1 MKKLLTCSV
10 GALAVLFSTSASAQ
24 YHDRFDRAGLFAS
37 MGVNNINNSVE
48 SKTGISKSLKGNM
61 TVMPVIG
68 GFYEL
73 ALDKN
78 FSMTLSGGLAFNS
91 FSYSYTPKFGNI
103 GLIPRD
109 TLGNMDM
116 YPSGSGDK
124 LTRSFTSVMFLPQ
137 FDINLMTNPIRQ
149 TTILE
154 FRLGLGAGIY
164 LNKHKNVYG
173 DVVEVHEKGNT
184 LSYYYMESMEMGKG
198 NTWASTY
205 GSLYAGLRWRN
216 TTSDFLNRSTLGIQ
230 VFMPFN
236 NYRVGRTEIT
246 YRAVG
251 WDQVFQTETAKFN
264 LNTISLKYTF
274 SFTPTSR

>member
-10 GALAVLFSTSASAQ
+10 GALALLVSTAASAQ
-24 YHDRFDRAGLFAS
+24 YHDRFDRAGLFGS
-37 MGVNNINNSVE
+37 LGVNNINNSVE

-61 TVMPVIG
+61 SVMPVIG

-78 FSMTLSGGLAFNS
+78 FSMTVSGGLAFNS
-91 FSYSYTPKFGNI
+91 FSYSYTQKYNNI
-103 GLIPRD
+103 GFIPRD
-109 TLGNMDM
+109 TLGNADM
-116 YPSGSGDK
+116 YPTGSGEK
-124 LTRSFTSVMFLPQ
+124 ITRSFNSVMFLPQ

-149 TTILE
+149 TAILE

-164 LNKHKNVYG
+164 LNKQKNVYG
-173 DVVEVHEKGNT
+173 DIFEIEEQGNK
-184 LSYYYMESMEMGKG
+184 LSYYYTEHMEMGKG
-198 NTWASTY
+198 NTWSSTY
-205 GSLYAGLRWRN
+205 ASLYAGLRWRN

-230 VFMPFN
+230 FFLPFN
-236 NYRVGRTEIT
+236 NYRVGKTEIQ
-246 YRAVG
+246 YHAVG
-251 WDQVFQTETAKFN
+251 WDQVFQTESARFN